1 MDEATTP
8 APPMPPLG
16 AAFPAPSLDR
26 WRALVDGV
34 LDRSGTADRADLD
47 RRFERR
53 LVSTTHD
60 GIRLQPLYT
69 PADARAE
76 AGLPGHAPFVRG
88 RTAAG
93 HVVAGWEVRQPVATD
108 SVADAADLVLAEL
121 EGGATSVLVRTGP
134 GGLPAEA
141 LAQALAGVHLDLAA
155 VALEPWSAEAM
166 IAGADALVAV
176 WRERLDDASAASGSL
191 GLDPLGHQARTGVRD
206 DALVAAAIERALGI
220 ADLPRVTALVA
231 DGRPVHEAGG
241 TDADELGWVLAVAAE
256 YLRHLMVAGASLDQ
270 AAAAIELRLT
280 ATADQF
286 ATIAKLRAARRG
298 WARVLEVAGDAAAAR
313 RTPVTAI
320 TSWAMTSRR
329 DPWVNLLRTTVA
341 AFAAGT
347 GGADAVTVLPFDAAL
362 GRSDAFA
369 RRLARNIQA
378 LLLEESNLARVID
391 PAGGS
396 WFVESFTDELA
407 HAAWAWVR
415 DLEAAG
421 GAQAALDEGLV
432 DERCAAA
439 RGERFDAI
447 AHRRDPL
454 TGVSEFPDVHEE
466 PVVRPADAEPPAGG
480 LPRIRYAQP
489 FEALRDRADAAAAAG
504 AAPSVVLV
512 LIGTPADT
520 TARATFA
527 KNLFEAGGLRTVT
540 VDADDAASVAG
551 LADATVCLCSSDAVY
566 AERAAAV
573 AAAVR
578 TAGASRVLLAGAPG
592 ATAEALR
599 AAGVDEFVHVGI
611 DVLDVLERTALH
623 LGVQP

>member
-8 APPMPPLG
+8 APPLPPLG
-16 AAFPAPSLDR
+16 ADFPEPSLER
-26 WRALVDGV
+26 WRTLVDGV
-34 LDRSGTADRADLD
+34 LDRAGTADRAELD
-47 RRFERR
+47 RRFEQR

-60 GIRLQPLYT
+60 GLRLQPLYT
-69 PADARAE
+69 PANALPE
-76 AGLPGHAPFVRG
+76 VGLPGHAPFVRG
-88 RTAAG
+88 RTPAG
-93 HVVAGWEVRQPVATD
+93 HVVAGWDVRQPVTAEIGEE
-108 SVADAADLVLAEL
+108 AAEQVLAEL
-121 EGGATSVLVRTGP
+121 EGGATSVLLRTGP
-134 GGLPAEA
+134 GGLAAAA
-141 LAQALAGVHLDLAA
+141 LDQALTGVLLDLAG

-166 IAGADALVAV
+166 VDGADALVAL
-176 WRERLDDASAASGSL
+176 WRERLDDPTAATGSL
-191 GLDPLGHQARTGVRD
+191 GLDPLGLQARTGVRD
-206 DALVAAAIERALGI
+206 DALFAAAISRAAGA
-220 ADLPRVTALVA
+220 ADLPGVAALVA

-256 YLRHLMVAGASLDQ
+256 YLRHVMAAGVPLPQ
-270 AAAAIELRLT
+270 AAGAIELRLT

-286 ATIAKLRAARRG
+286 ATMAKLRAARRG
-298 WARVLEVAGDAAAAR
+298 WARVLEVAGDATAAR
-313 RTPVTAI
+313 RTRVHAV

-341 AFAAGT
+341 SFAAGC
-347 GGADAVTVLPFDAAL
+347 GGADSVTVLPFDAAL

-369 RRLARNIQA
+369 RRLARNVQA

-407 HAAWAWVR
+407 HAAWAWLR
-415 DLEAAG
+415 DIEEAG

-432 DERCAAA
+432 EERCSAA

-466 PVVRPADAEPPAGG
+466 PVVRPADAAPPSGG
-480 LPRIRYAQP
+480 LPRIRYAEP
-489 FEALRDRADAAAAAG
+489 FEALRDRADAAAARG
-504 AAPSVVLV
+504 QEPSVALV

-527 KNLFEAGGLRTVT
+527 KNLFEAGGLRTRSVE
-540 VDADDAASVAG
+540 ADDADAVAALG
-551 LADATVCLCSSDAVY
+551 GATVCLCSSDRVY
-566 AERAAAV
+566 AERAAEV

-578 TAGASRVLLAGAPG
+578 EAGATRVLLAGAPG
-592 ATAEALR
+592 ESADALR

-611 DVLDVLERTALH
+611 DVLEVLERTALH